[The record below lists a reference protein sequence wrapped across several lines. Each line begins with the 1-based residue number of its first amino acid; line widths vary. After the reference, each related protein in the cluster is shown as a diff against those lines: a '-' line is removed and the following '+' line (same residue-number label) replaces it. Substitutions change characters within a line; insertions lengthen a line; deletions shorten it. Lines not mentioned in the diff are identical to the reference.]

1 MKSRSTPRGTPT
13 ATRPVT
19 PGPADAALALA
30 ARLRAAA
37 GALQVNVPPPA
48 GNPGQDAADVLVQLC
63 RDLHADPADDRIW
76 LVMTCIATAYPSR
89 DEIDDAR
96 RMIELNAPDDVAL
109 ILLENGLHRAR
120 LSGLPLA
127 PFELLVGQVLVDV
140 DFSARHDLHTGIQR
154 VVRNLLP
161 HWNLERSIVPV
172 VWARN
177 QGMLRRLDP
186 TESTRIYDWVA
197 HEKVVAE
204 RRRSGLRELD
214 ALPPAESTTVV
225 PWRCVLVLP
234 EVPPREAVERIAA
247 IGACSNTSV
256 VAVGYDMIP
265 LVSADTVG
273 IEEPTKFMPYLA
285 AVKFADRVAGISR
298 AAADEFAAFAAML
311 PTQGLTG
318 PEVVAVSLPV
328 ELNAE
333 HPPAPPAG
341 SPAAHTDRPQIVI
354 VGSHDTRKNHL
365 AVLHAAELLWQEGL
379 DFGLTFIGG
388 GGSNKE
394 FFRRAKTLAGRG
406 RAVEVRTSVP
416 EDELRR
422 AVAEARFTMFPSIHE
437 GYGLPVAE
445 SMALGTPVITTN
457 YGSTAEIAAD
467 GGALTVDPRDD
478 ASITDAMRTLL
489 TDDGAVAELR
499 AAIAA
504 RTERTWQDYA
514 DELWAGLVEPALTA
528 ATRNGT
534 GHHAAS

>member
-1 MKSRSTPRGTPT
+1 MKSRSTSRGTTETGRRTEPT
-13 ATRPVT
+13 V
-19 PGPADAALALA
+19 GPAEAALALA

-37 GALQVNVPPPA
+37 GALLVDVPPPA
-48 GNPGQDAADVLVQLC
+48 EDPARDAADVLVLLC

-76 LVMTCIATAYPSR
+76 LLMTCIATAYPSR
-89 DEIDDAR
+89 DEVDDAR

-127 PFELLVGQVLVDV
+127 PFEVLTGQVLVDV

-161 HWNLERSIVPV
+161 RWNLDRSIVPV
-172 VWARN
+172 AWARN
-177 QGMLRRLDP
+177 QGMLRRLDS

-204 RRRSGLRELD
+204 RRRGGLRELD
-214 ALPPAESTTVV
+214 VLPPAQPTTVV

-234 EVPPREAVERIAA
+234 EVPPREAVERIAGL
-247 IGACSNTSV
+247 GACSNTAV

-285 AVKFADRVAGISR
+285 AVKFADRVAGISQ

-328 ELNAE
+328 ELNAQR
-333 HPPAPPAG
+333 PPASSETPAV
-341 SPAAHTDRPQIVI
+341 RPQIVI

-388 GGSNKE
+388 GGSNQE

-406 RAVEVRTSVP
+406 RPVEVRTSVP

-422 AVAEARFTMFPSIHE
+422 AVAQARFTMFPSIHE

-478 ASITDAMRTLL
+478 ASITTAMRTLL
-489 TDDGAVAELR
+489 TDDAAVAELR

-514 DELWAGLVEPALTA
+514 DELWAGLVEPALQD

>member
-1 MKSRSTPRGTPT
+1 MRSRSTSRPT
-13 ATRPVT
+13 TTGSAAPAPTRE
-19 PGPADAALALA
+19 DAALALA
-30 ARLRAAA
+30 GRLRAAA
-37 GALQVNVPPPA
+37 GAMRVDVPPPGDRA
-48 GNPGQDAADVLVQLC
+48 AQDAADVLVHLC
-63 RDLHADPADDRIW
+63 RDLHAHPADDRIW

-89 DEIDDAR
+89 DEVDDAR
-96 RMIELNAPDDVAL
+96 RMIELNGPDDVAL
-109 ILLENGLHRAR
+109 MLLENGLHRAR

-127 PFELLVGQVLVDV
+127 RFEVLTGQVLVDV

-161 HWNLERSIVPV
+161 RWNLDRAIVPV
-172 VWARN
+172 AWARN

-197 HEKVVAE
+197 HEKAVAE

-214 ALPPAESTTVV
+214 VLPPAEPVTVV

-247 IGACSNTSV
+247 IGACSNTAV

-265 LVSADTVG
+265 LVSADTVA

-285 AVKFADRVAGISR
+285 AIKFADRVAGISQ
-298 AAADEFAAFAAML
+298 AAADEFAAFASML

-333 HPPAPPAG
+333 RPPAAPAG
-341 SPAAHTDRPQIVI
+341 TAPTDRPQIVV

-365 AVLHAAELLWQEGL
+365 AVLHGAELLWQEGL
-379 DFGLTFIGG
+379 DFGLVFIGG
-388 GGSNKE
+388 GGSNQE
-394 FFRRAKTLAGRG
+394 FFRRVKTLAGRG
-406 RAVEVRTSVP
+406 RPVEVRTSVP

-478 ASITDAMRTLL
+478 ASITAAMRVLL
-489 TDDGAVAELR
+489 TDDAELARLR

-528 ATRNGT
+528 ATRNET
-534 GHHAAS
+534 GHHADS